1 MIYVELLQCQVRFDN
16 FTSINLIQIYA
27 DFWYSMQPVFFVVV
41 VVVVFTK
48 FPNILPGL
56 AHLQSKN

>member
-1 MIYVELLQCQVRFDN
+1 MIYVELLQFQVRFDN

-27 DFWYSMQPVFFVVV
+27 DFWYSMQPVFVV